1 MGKLVFAEKW
11 LALLKPTH
19 KTPRGLGE
27 HFNASEAGLSEE
39 VVDISVTG
47 WIAGRAGLK
56 FCDSLL
62 FSIPRWE
69 MDAYPPIFP
78 QAGMLQASQED
89 LL

>member
-47 WIAGRAGLK
+47 
-56 FCDSLL
+56 
-62 FSIPRWE
+62 
-69 MDAYPPIFP
+69 
-78 QAGMLQASQED
+78 
-89 LL
+89 